1 MFWFNKRLRA
11 VEQVQEKIELTELF
25 HKHFGNIGFNMEFN
39 SWKNYKGEM
48 RYDFYIIKE
57 SYDSRD
63 VIYIDCSLN
72 KDEFIR
78 TMWIFKLG
86 FNQWK
91 NLSNKALDD
100 KKWKKNA
107 VKK

>member
-11 VEQVQEKIELTELF
+11 VEHAQEKIELTEIF
-25 HKHFGNIGFNMEFN
+25 HKHFDNIGFDMEFN
-39 SWKNYKGEM
+39 SSENYKWEM

-57 SYDSRD
+57 SYNSWDRM
-63 VIYIDCSLN
+63 YIGYSLD

-78 TMWIFKLG
+78 AIWIFKLW
-86 FNQWK
+86 FIEWK

-100 KKWKKNA
+100 KKWKKNT